1 MRTDILLV
9 VGALPRVQRSRTCT
23 TCGTVKCVLSETPA
37 LTRSGSP
44 SKGALAGA
52 IIGVFIFLSGVVA
65 LYFWYRRRQRLCA
78 TTATEVKDVPA
89 SAVDVLN
96 RPDPSEKLTTSP
108 NPDLVNNVR
117 VYSIQSDRTI
127 DLDPESQHAS
137 TRDPSR
143 FSQVSNPFS
152 DHQSSIQTTGSTGT
166 EGTNVIPIAL
176 VQPASIRSGA
186 SSEHSSPES
195 TSLVP
200 SRPARSPELDLYDS
214 SRETSGLAYAASQIS
229 GISDVSSRIS
239 FTSGISYSSEFLNE
253 APVIVNN
260 KGAVRQVIGS
270 VKAEMINA
278 PGSSVP
284 NSPNN
289 TLSPTIVASVASRPS
304 IRSPLAATSFGPSD
318 VVSEHEEEQ
327 ELSVRTSDPFSDQ
340 HSLVSPPRTVTTFG
354 TPEATPRPDS
364 ELQELVQPWAQ
375 LSEGSRPSSVSTQA
389 GSLIANIGSATRV
402 NLGYSDLRTGNSLPN
417 TPSTGGR
424 SPYRTTMGHLVT
436 PPTNESP
443 GTLQQQQQQ
452 ALAHAHAQ
460 AQAQG
465 GERIRRIS
473 GSSAISNTADSILE
487 SFPFVPPSPIS
498 NRPVRSLPHSPL
510 NQREFKPNTKSPTKA
525 EAPRAGSPPK
535 RPREPLREPST
546 APQKNRRTLGLS
558 SGSQVS
564 VASSGLGS
572 FPFQIESGPADGSK
586 SPVPP
591 SAFRGRQR
599 ASLDTLALTS
609 DLSSYPLSYD
619 RAEPRDSFPPT

>member
-1 MRTDILLV
+1 MRADILLV
-9 VGALPRVQRSRTCT
+9 VGTLPRVQRSRTCT

-37 LTRSGSP
+37 LTRNGSP

-52 IIGVFIFLSGVVA
+52 IIGVLIFLSGVVA
-65 LYFWYRRRQRLCA
+65 LYFWYRRRQRLRA
-78 TTATEVKDVPA
+78 TTATVVKDVPA

-127 DLDPESQHAS
+127 DLDPESQRAS

-176 VQPASIRSGA
+176 VRPASIRSGA

-214 SRETSGLAYAASQIS
+214 SRETSGLAYATSQIS
-229 GISDVSSRIS
+229 GISGASSRIS

-289 TLSPTIVASVASRPS
+289 TLSPTTVTSRPS

-327 ELSVRTSDPFSDQ
+327 ELSVGTSNPFSDQ
-340 HSLVSPPRTVTTFG
+340 HSLVSSPHTVTTFG
-354 TPEATPRPDS
+354 TPGATPRPDS
-364 ELQELVQPWAQ
+364 ELQELAQPWAQ
-375 LSEGSRPSSVSTQA
+375 LSEGSRPSSISTQA

-402 NLGYSDLRTGNSLPN
+402 NLGYSDLCTGNSLPK

-510 NQREFKPNTKSPTKA
+510 NQREFKPNTKLPTKV
-525 EAPRAGSPPK
+525 EAPRAK
-535 RPREPLREPST
+535 RPLPPREPLPEPLT
-546 APQKNRRTLGLS
+546 APQKNRCTLGLS
-558 SGSQVS
+558 SSSQVS
-564 VASSGLGS
+564 VALSGLGS
-572 FPFQIESGPADGSK
+572 FPFQIESGPADESK

-591 SAFRGRQR
+591 SSFRGRQR